1 MLYSQPLDH
10 IPLWVLFIG
19 TVVLFIIAAE
29 GGFRIGKYNSSRK
42 EQARKSQLS
51 TILGGS
57 IALVAF
63 LLAITFNMAG
73 SRFSDRKKL
82 VLDETIAVE
91 TAYLRAKLLPEP
103 IRAEFQ
109 DLLRKYV
116 NVRAQIQTVKLDTIQ
131 QVIVKSEELHDLLWS
146 KATDLVEKKPTPV
159 VTVLFI
165 RSLNDVVDLH
175 RKRMTAGL
183 LNRISPS
190 IFITLYF
197 VAFLSM
203 TLMGYQTGLTETRS
217 LISGFALILAF
228 SAVLMLITDL
238 ERPSQKIFS
247 VSQQMMVDLKAKINR
262 TP

>member
-1 MLYSQPLDH
+1 MMYSQPFDH
-10 IPLWVLFIG
+10 IPLWVLFLG
-19 TVVLFIIAAE
+19 TVVLFIIVAE
-29 GGFRIGKYNSSRK
+29 GGFRIGKYNSSHR
-42 EQARKSQLS
+42 EQARKAQLS
-51 TILGGS
+51 SILGGS

-73 SRFSDRKKL
+73 SRFDARKKL
-82 VLDETIAVE
+82 VLDEAIAVE
-91 TAYLRAKLLPEP
+91 TTYLRAKLLPEP
-103 IRAEFQ
+103 FRTEFQ

-116 NVRAQIQTVKLDTIQ
+116 DIRVEIQTNKLDKIRQ
-131 QVIVKSEELHDLLWS
+131 IIVKSEELHDLFWS
-146 KATDLVEKKPTPV
+146 RAVDLVKMKPTPV

-165 RSLNDVVDLH
+165 KSLNDVVDLH

-183 LNRISPS
+183 LNRISPT

-203 TLMGYQTGLTETRS
+203 ALMGYQAGLTEIRS
-217 LISGFALILAF
+217 LISGLALILAF
-228 SAVLMLITDL
+228 SAVLMLVTDL

-247 VSQQMMVDLKAKINR
+247 VSQQMMVDLKAKISQ

>member
-1 MLYSQPLDH
+1 MYSQPLDH

-29 GGFRIGKYNSSRK
+29 GGFRIGRYNSSHRA
-42 EQARKSQLS
+42 EARKSQLS

-63 LLAITFNMAG
+63 LVAITFNMAG

-82 VLDETIAVE
+82 VLDEAIAVE

-103 IRAEFQ
+103 IRTEFQ

-116 NVRAQIQTVKLDTIQ
+116 NVRSQIQTGKLDTIR

-146 KATDLVEKKPTPV
+146 KAVDLIKMKPAPV

-165 RSLNDVVDLH
+165 KALNDVVDLH

-190 IFITLYF
+190 IFVTLYF
-197 VAFLSM
+197 VAFLAM
-203 TLMGYQTGLTETRS
+203 ALMGYQAGLTEIRS
-217 LISGFALILAF
+217 LISGLALILAF
-228 SAVLMLITDL
+228 SAVLILVIDL
-238 ERPSQKIFS
+238 DRPSQKIFS